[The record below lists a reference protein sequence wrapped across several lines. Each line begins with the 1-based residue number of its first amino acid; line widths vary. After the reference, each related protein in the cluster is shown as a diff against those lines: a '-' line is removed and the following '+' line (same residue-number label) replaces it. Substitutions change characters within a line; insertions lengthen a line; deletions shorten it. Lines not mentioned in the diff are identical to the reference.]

1 VISADDAAEPTGAIT
16 AGNASWWR
24 RMFPSFAWLRDYD
37 RKGLRL
43 DIAAGVTLAAY
54 LLPGLGDASLANL
67 PPEFLTRDTTKALLL
82 RVIRLI

>member
-1 VISADDAAEPTGAIT
+1 MMLLSRLERLRPKRALVETNVSIVCVAARLGPKGA
-16 AGNASWWR
+16 S
-24 RMFPSFAWLRDYD
+24 
-37 RKGLRL
+37 L

-67 PPEFLTRDTTKALLL
+67 PPEFLTRDTTKPLLL

>member
-1 VISADDAAEPTGAIT
+1 
-16 AGNASWWR
+16 
-24 RMFPSFAWLRDYD
+24 MCPSFAWLRDHD

-67 PPEFLTRDTTKALLL
+67 PPEFLTRDTTKALLS
-82 RVIRLI
+82 RFIRLIYNTKVLYRHLSHVSDICRNGREL